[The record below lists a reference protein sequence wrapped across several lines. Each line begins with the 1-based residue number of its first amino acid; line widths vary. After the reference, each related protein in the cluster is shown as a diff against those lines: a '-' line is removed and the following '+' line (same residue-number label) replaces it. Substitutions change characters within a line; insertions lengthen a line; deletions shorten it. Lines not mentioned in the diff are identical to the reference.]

1 MAEGTAD
8 GFEARG
14 VGKRYGR
21 RRRWALKDVDVAVP
35 RGSIT
40 ALVGPNGAG
49 KSTLI
54 KAGVGFERPSA
65 GRVLVDGVDPW

>member
-35 RGSIT
+35 RGSMGSSDPAPGGSSSMASIR
-40 ALVGPNGAG
+40 GA
-49 KSTLI
+49 I
-54 KAGVGFERPSA
+54 AD
-65 GRVLVDGVDPW
+65 GRS